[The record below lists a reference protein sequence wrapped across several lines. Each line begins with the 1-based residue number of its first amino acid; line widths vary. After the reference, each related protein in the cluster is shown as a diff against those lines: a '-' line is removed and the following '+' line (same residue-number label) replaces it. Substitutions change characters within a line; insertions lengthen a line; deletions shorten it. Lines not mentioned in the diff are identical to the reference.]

1 MVRARNPGAVTR
13 TSWLRQTP
21 TSAGSKVRR
30 YRPDASAKVAEPL
43 PRSWRNAPAMGRPLD
58 SVRTIPSITPVL
70 GPSIRRASS
79 PLQAHR
85 VPPPFSPT
93 QAGGNWPGQGRA
105 SMRLWPKQTA
115 SFAHHGIL
123 ALDSGRA
130 TRLASPRPWLG
141 RRRCRRIVLRRSF
154 SRRGG
159 RGLLPWSRNGRG
171 EGRHDLMLRPGLG
184 FHLLRQQ
191 VHHPDASRL

>member
-93 QAGGNWPGQGRA
+93 GKPAATGPARVAPVCAYGPNRRRA
-105 SMRLWPKQTA
+105 SLTMA
-115 SFAHHGIL
+115 SSRTTV
-123 ALDSGRA
+123 DERP
-130 TRLASPRPWLG
+130 ASPVR
-141 RRRCRRIVLRRSF
+141 
-154 SRRGG
+154 G
-159 RGLLPWSRNGRG
+159 RGWGDVAAGASCSGAASVVVG
-171 EGRHDLMLRPGLG
+171 EGDSCPGRETG
-184 FHLLRQQ
+184 
-191 VHHPDASRL
+191 AAKAGMT